1 LNRSLMKKIFLIVII
16 AAAGLFV
23 YFNLSAFMPILLALL
38 TAMVFEPFVKFLQRK
53 MKQEKRLLPVTIVF
67 LGFLFVSGVLLYI
80 TVRYLIES
88 IYGWTLQL
96 PQYAFEIQQF
106 ADKLINDFTDTLDRI
121 PQGAA
126 IVAELQRLSE
136 TAVDAV
142 LGFTATVITTIAA
155 WLQSIPNL
163 LFVTLV
169 YIITLFL
176 FSLDL
181 PRLLSNTFNL
191 FKDETS
197 QKLQFVFRRMGK
209 VFLGYW
215 KAQFILSIG
224 VFLACYISLL
234 FIAPSSALIMSIL
247 IWVVDIIPLYVGPA
261 LILVPWGLV
270 AIILGNTAMGIQLMV
285 LALVLLILRRII
297 EPKVLGD
304 SIGLNALPTVLSMY
318 FGFVFFG
325 VMGLILG
332 PFVYIAVR
340 SAIEAGL
347 FRLNAQE
354 ETSAK

>member
-1 LNRSLMKKIFLIVII
+1 MNRSLLKKIFLIVVI
-16 AAAGLFV
+16 AAVGLFV

-38 TAMVFEPFVKFLQRK
+38 TAMVFEPFVKFFQKK

-67 LGFLFVSGVLLYI
+67 LGFLFVSGVLLYL

-106 ADKLINDFTDTLDRI
+106 ADKLISDFTDTLDRI

-155 WLQSIPNL
+155 WLQSIPNM

-270 AIILGNTAMGIQLMV
+270 AIILGDTAMGIQLMA

>member
-1 LNRSLMKKIFLIVII
+1 MNRSLMKKIFLIVII

-38 TAMVFEPFVKFLQRK
+38 TAMVFEPFVKFVQRK